1 MCGAIPLTFHAA
13 SYSDF
18 AFAYFSELAR
28 RDEDPWERRDW
39 QQATLNAGFQ
49 WCVDGRT
56 DKWHAT
62 HPETSLYSVS
72 LFNNSITYSWDF
84 VPLFCTLIGRGW
96 LIVVVIFSI
105 PGCWRQA
112 TTKLLTIKWLGSQMS
127 TVEAEAEG
135 QCGLT
140 VLCLIS

>member
-18 AFAYFSELAR
+18 AFTYFSEGQAR
-28 RDEDPWERRDW
+28 RGTKGTRGLTAGNAERW
-39 QQATLNAGFQ
+39 FPIM
-49 WCVDGRT
+49 CGRT

-84 VPLFCTLIGRGW
+84 TFLLGRGW
-96 LIVVVIFSI
+96 LIV
-105 PGCWRQA
+105 
-112 TTKLLTIKWLGSQMS
+112 
-127 TVEAEAEG
+127 
-135 QCGLT
+135 
-140 VLCLIS
+140 